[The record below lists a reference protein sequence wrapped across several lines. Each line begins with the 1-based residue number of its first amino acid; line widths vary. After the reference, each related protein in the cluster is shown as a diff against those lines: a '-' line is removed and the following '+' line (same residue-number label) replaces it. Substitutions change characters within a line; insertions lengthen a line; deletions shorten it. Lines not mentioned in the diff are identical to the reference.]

1 VAIRSYF
8 YDSVDGDRPYSASDF
23 ARAFG
28 IAFENGILKKIDGTL
43 GFAIGGTNNTTIFD
57 GKAVVQGRFVEIIG
71 TETLIVPSG
80 SYSGQVVIHVDADN
94 ERTAK
99 LIVKTNRTPIQS
111 ATIFELPLYNVT
123 VANGLI
129 TDAIDIRS
137 AGGTMP
143 NNHLHPI
150 SDITGLQTQLNSTLT
165 WVGQSNGVKCIMGR
179 YNTTGK
185 PVALF
190 LTTTQPSA
198 SSTEHR
204 VWIQIDNF

>member
-28 IAFENGILKKIDGTL
+28 IAFENGVLKNANGTL
-43 GFAIGGTNNTTIFD
+43 GFGIGGTNNTNIFD
-57 GKAVVQGRFVEIIG
+57 GKAFIQGRFVEVIG
-71 TETLIVPSG
+71 TETLDVPSG
-80 SYSGQVVIHVDADN
+80 SYSGQIVIHVDADN

-99 LIVKTNRTPIQS
+99 LIVKQNRTPIQS
-111 ATIFELPLYNVT
+111 ATLFELPLYNIT
-123 VANGLI
+123 VSNGLI
-129 TDAIDIRS
+129 TVATDIRNQ
-137 AGGTMP
+137 GGATP
-143 NNHLHPI
+143 SNHLHPI
-150 SDITGLQTQLNSTLT
+150 SDVSGLQTQLNSTLT

-204 VWIQIDNF
+204 VWIQITNF

>member
-1 VAIRSYF
+1 
-8 YDSVDGDRPYSASDF
+8 
-23 ARAFG
+23 
-28 IAFENGILKKIDGTL
+28 L
-43 GFAIGGTNNTTIFD
+43 
-57 GKAVVQGRFVEIIG
+57 VVP
-71 TETLIVPSG
+71 TG
-80 SYSGQVVIHVDADN
+80 SYSGQVVLHVDADN

-99 LIVKTNRTPIQS
+99 LIVKTNRTPVQS
-111 ATIFELPLYNVT
+111 ATIFELPLYNVN
-123 VANGLI
+123 VSNGLI
-129 TDAIDIRS
+129 TDAIDIRTS
-137 AGGTMP
+137 GGTMP